1 METLKIFRLCDLL
14 KMSTG
19 TQVGTKQ
26 KKNTI

>member
-1 METLKIFRLCDLL
+1 MEILKIFHLCDLL
-14 KMSTG
+14 KMSTA